1 MALYRDSETRPS
13 RVDGTTAGFQKKYL
27 ENRGKCA
34 LMVGRF
40 LHRAGKILVISGS
53 YIGVRGSL
61 VTACMEM
68 KMIGVGVDFG
78 TSNSAVAWF
87 DGQRLRLVSL
97 EQNGTI
103 MPTATHLDRD
113 LVTTTGE
120 EAVEQYI
127 EENRDRTV
135 ELTAEVI
142 AKTSMVVSES
152 NPLDP
157 HSESESVDREV
168 YGQATNDRGLP
179 GRLFRGIKRLLGNSD
194 IRRLIVFDHPF
205 RLVALI
211 TPVLLRMRT
220 TVESIIDS
228 SVARI
233 HVGHPVKFEG
243 HDKFRNKLALS
254 RLGEACNHAGFK
266 QVVFYPEPVA
276 ATLSF
281 LHDEK
286 HDTEG
291 TVLTVDFGGG
301 TLDLSVVRYSGTEFE
316 VLATDGLSLGGDH
329 IDQLIF
335 TELLFPLLGKGE
347 MWSRVVD
354 GSLITNEFPFDEFEP
369 YLLNWAVTYTLNQNR
384 YRSKVV
390 DCVRQGGE
398 LALKFQRLDDLITHN
413 YSYIVFQAIKSA
425 KAELSSV
432 EETVLDIAELDLTIP
447 FKRERLESMMV
458 EMLAQIR
465 SALDDLLVQAG
476 LAYSEVDVV
485 IRTGGS
491 SQIVAVK
498 KILEGFFPGKVTEH
512 DPFTSV
518 AAGLA
523 IASYH
528 DYQFVGV
535 E

>member
-1 MALYRDSETRPS
+1 MTEFK
-13 RVDGTTAGFQKKYL
+13 VM
-27 ENRGKCA
+27 N
-34 LMVGRF
+34 
-40 LHRAGKILVISGS
+40 
-53 YIGVRGSL
+53 
-61 VTACMEM
+61 
-68 KMIGVGVDFG
+68 MIGVGVDFG

-87 DGQRLRLVSL
+87 DGQRLQLVSI
-97 EQNGTI
+97 EENGDI
-103 MPTATHLDRD
+103 MPTAMHLDRD

-120 EAVEQYI
+120 EAVETYI
-127 EENRDRTV
+127 EENRDRIV

-142 AKTSMVVSES
+142 AKTTLAVSSS
-152 NPLDP
+152 NSEDP
-157 HSESESVDREV
+157 HSEAETVEYLV
-168 YGQATNDRGLP
+168 YGQANNDRGLP
-179 GRLFRGIKRLLGNSD
+179 GRLFRGIKRLLGNSG
-194 IRRLIVFDHPF
+194 IRRLLVFDHPF

-211 TPVLLRMRT
+211 TPVFLRMRQA
-220 TVESIIDS
+220 VESTIQSTVDC
-228 SVARI
+228 I

-243 HDKFRNKLALS
+243 RDQFRNKLALS
-254 RLGEACNHAGFK
+254 RLSEACDHAGFK
-266 QVVFYPEPVA
+266 KVVFYPEPVA

-286 HDTEG
+286 HAAEG

-301 TLDLSVVRYSGTEFE
+301 TLDLSVVHYSGTEFE

-335 TELLFPLLGKGE
+335 SELLFPLLGKGA

-354 GSLITNEFPFDEFEP
+354 GQLITNEFPFEEFEN

-390 DCVRQGGE
+390 DCIKNGGDM
-398 LALKFQRLDDLITHN
+398 AVKFQRLDDLITHN
-413 YSYIVFQAIKSA
+413 YCYIVFQAIKTA
-425 KAELSSV
+425 KAELSDV
-432 EETVLDIAELDLTIP
+432 EETVLDIPELDLAIP
-447 FKRERLESMMV
+447 FRREQLATMMDH
-458 EMLAQIR
+458 MLAQIR
-465 SALDDLLVQAG
+465 NAIEKLLRRAG
-476 LAYSEVDVV
+476 LTHSEVDVV

-491 SQIVAVK
+491 SQIAAVK

-528 DYQFVGV
+528 NYQYV
-535 E
+535 EGD

>member
-1 MALYRDSETRPS
+1 
-13 RVDGTTAGFQKKYL
+13 
-27 ENRGKCA
+27 
-34 LMVGRF
+34 
-40 LHRAGKILVISGS
+40 
-53 YIGVRGSL
+53 
-61 VTACMEM
+61 
-68 KMIGVGVDFG
+68 
-78 TSNSAVAWF
+78 
-87 DGQRLRLVSL
+87 
-97 EQNGTI
+97 

-127 EENRDRTV
+127 EENRNRIV

-142 AKTSMVVSES
+142 AKTTLVVSASDPLNPHAES
-152 NPLDP
+152 K
-157 HSESESVDREV
+157 SVEHKI
-168 YGQATNDRGLP
+168 YGQAINDRGLP
-179 GRLFRGIKRLLGNSD
+179 GRLFRGIKRLLGNSG

-211 TPVLLRMRT
+211 TPVLLRMRQ
-220 TVESIIDS
+220 TVESAIDS
-228 SVARI
+228 PVECI
-233 HVGHPVKFEG
+233 HLGHPVKFEG
-243 HDKFRNKLALS
+243 HDRFRNKLALS

-266 QVVFYPEPVA
+266 RVVFYPEPVA

-281 LHDEK
+281 LHEEK
-286 HDTEG
+286 HAAKG

-301 TLDLSVVRYSGTEFE
+301 TLDLSVVRYDGTEFE

-354 GSLITNEFPFDEFEP
+354 GRLITNEFPFDEFEA
-369 YLLNWAVTYTLNQNR
+369 YLLNWAVTYTLNQSR

-390 DCVRQGGE
+390 DCIKQGGE
-398 LALKFQRLDDLITHN
+398 MAIKFQRLDDLITHN
-413 YSYIVFQAIKSA
+413 YSYVAFQAIKSA
-425 KAELSSV
+425 KAALSSV
-432 EETVLDIAELDLTIP
+432 EETVLDIAELDLSIP
-447 FKRERLESMMV
+447 FKREKLESMMV
-458 EMLAQIR
+458 NMLAQIR
-465 SALDDLLVQAG
+465 SALDDLLLQAG
-476 LAYSEVDVV
+476 LAYAEVDVV

-491 SQIVAVK
+491 SQIVAIK
-498 KILEGFFPGKVTEH
+498 KILEDFFPGKVTEH

-528 DYQFVGV
+528 DYQFIGV